1 MDNFQMN
8 PQHQIPV
15 LKDGDNFTLSESRAI
30 AIYLVEQFGGEG
42 KVHAVWFTWDTV
54 DKSILHQKMILVR
67 IHKK

>member
-1 MDNFQMN
+1 MQSGRVDNRWRYQIYNFQMN

-42 KVHAVWFTWDTV
+42 KVHAV
-54 DKSILHQKMILVR
+54 LRAQMNLL
-67 IHKK
+67 

>member
-1 MDNFQMN
+1 MN

-42 KVHAVWFTWDTV
+42 KVHAVWFTRDTSGQFDIRWDCVHYFGHMVWT
-54 DKSILHQKMILVR
+54 
-67 IHKK
+67 HKC

>member
-1 MDNFQMN
+1 MN

-42 KVHAVWFTWDTV
+42 KVHAVWFTRGTV
-54 DKSILHQKMILVR
+54 DNLILSHLKSILLQKNDTCEDT
-67 IHKK
+67 